1 MNWKN
6 LQNTIKRVRLEKGMT
21 QQELADMT
29 GISRPN
35 IARLE
40 TSEKNP
46 TVATLEKVCSALGI
60 EIGAVMEKPAAP
72 VDYGTIMD
80 GYIREQQASLV
91 LEESGDR
98 TDLVLFNSKDGKVTL
113 PVAVDKETVWLTQD
127 QIAQLFDRDQSVIS
141 RHISSVFKEEVERES
156 NMHFLHIANSDKPV
170 AFYSLDVII
179 SVGYR
184 VKSRRGV
191 EFRRWANSV
200 LKDYIIK
207 GYALNDNR
215 LKQLGE
221 VVRLMRRAQNS
232 LDSRQVL
239 TVIENYSRALDL
251 LDAYDHQTM
260 TRPSG
265 DSAVYVLSYEE
276 CRHVIESMRFG
287 SESELF
293 GVEKDDSFK
302 GSIGNIYQSF
312 GGEELYPTLQEKAAN
327 LLYFVTKNHSF
338 WDGNKRIAA
347 TMFLYFLDRNGILY
361 DEEGRKRIDDH
372 TLVALTIMIAES
384 RPQEKEMMISVVMNC
399 IE

>member
-72 VDYGTIMD
+72 VDYGAIMD

-91 LEESGDR
+91 LEESEDR

-113 PVAVDKETVWLTQD
+113 QVAVDRETVWLTQD
-127 QIAQLFDRDQSVIS
+127 QIAQLFDRDKSVVS
-141 RHISSVFKEEVERES
+141 RHIKNIFSEGELDLPAVV
-156 NMHFLHIANSDKPV
+156 ANFATTASDGKTYQV
-170 AFYSLDVII
+170 DYYSLDVII

-221 VVRLMRRAQNS
+221 VVRLMR
-232 LDSRQVL
+232 
-239 TVIENYSRALDL
+239 
-251 LDAYDHQTM
+251 
-260 TRPSG
+260 
-265 DSAVYVLSYEE
+265 
-276 CRHVIESMRFG
+276 
-287 SESELF
+287 
-293 GVEKDDSFK
+293 
-302 GSIGNIYQSF
+302 
-312 GGEELYPTLQEKAAN
+312 
-327 LLYFVTKNHSF
+327 
-338 WDGNKRIAA
+338 
-347 TMFLYFLDRNGILY
+347 
-361 DEEGRKRIDDH
+361 
-372 TLVALTIMIAES
+372 
-384 RPQEKEMMISVVMNC
+384 
-399 IE
+399 